1 MCWAAERS
9 FSSEAATPS
18 VARTFVH
25 SQLQGLFGPRLR
37 SGRFDDAALVI
48 SELTTNA
55 VRAGAETV
63 LVSVRVHHGELEL
76 HVTDDGPGW
85 PAMMRTGAHD
95 PHGRGLMLVDAVA
108 DAWRAESV
116 DTGGKR
122 VVVTLAVPAEW
133 TESVWCDRARATMAL
148 GDA

>member
-1 MCWAAERS
+1 VCWAAEQS

-25 SQLQGLFGPRLR
+25 SQLQGLFGPSLR
-37 SGRFDDAALVI
+37 GGRFDDAALVI

-55 VRAGAETV
+55 VRAGADVV
-63 LVSVRVHHGELEL
+63 LVGLRVHHGELEL
-76 HVTDDGPGW
+76 NVTDDGPGW
-85 PAMMRTGAHD
+85 PAMMRAD
-95 PHGRGLMLVDAVA
+95 PRDAHGRGLVLVDAVA
-108 DAWRAESV
+108 DTWRAESV

-122 VVVTLAVPAEW
+122 VVVTLAVPEEW
-133 TESVWCDRARATMAL
+133 TESVSCDRARTRMVL